1 MEPTV
6 HDAPDAERYEIRD
19 GDRLLGLAAYRRRG
33 DEVVFTHTEVDPQ
46 AEGSGLGG
54 TLVRGALDDVRS
66 RGLRV
71 VPQCS
76 FVRSWIERHAEYGDL
91 VTHDS

>member
-1 MEPTV
+1 M